1 MWYFL
6 AECIRAMVGV
16 LWAAPLFD
24 EEQEQVEVLK
34 HTEQTCTSCIIIY
47 VNICAIIN
55 CSYKKSFALSYMLV
69 EHSDQNYRALSLI
82 FIRICCS

>member
-1 MWYFL
+1 MSYFL
-6 AECIRAMVGV
+6 AVCIQAMVGV

-34 HTEQTCTSCIIIY
+34 HTEQTCTSCVIIY
-47 VNICAIIN
+47 VNICAIMN

-69 EHSDQNYRALSLI
+69 ENCEQNY
-82 FIRICCS
+82 CH